1 MEGRRISTVSRMQT
15 RVCQPGMHSFNSY
28 NRENLPPQ
36 DQGSGDVSK
45 YEELEIIKDTEDRPP
60 HIRKL
65 QVKEELSL
73 SKSMLSRKSIG
84 EIRQSPEKVLLMVG
98 ATGAGKSTLIN
109 AMANYLKGVKWDNDF
124 RFKLITDDEPTSYLT
139 AYTFY
144 PVINESPIPYT
155 FTIIDSPGFGG
166 TDGLR
171 RDKEITEQIKKE
183 VLYYTSTRRNR
194 PSRWNWLCH

>member
-1 MEGRRISTVSRMQT
+1 
-15 RVCQPGMHSFNSY
+15 
-28 NRENLPPQ
+28 
-36 DQGSGDVSK
+36 
-45 YEELEIIKDTEDRPP
+45 
-60 HIRKL
+60 
-65 QVKEELSL
+65 
-73 SKSMLSRKSIG
+73 MLSRKSIG

-144 PVINESPIPYT
+144 PASNESPIPYT